1 MLLLCFFLLFWFVLF
16 TCLLSKE
23 RKGIELDGGWG
34 GYNIGGN
41 VGKKIMIKIYFMGKR
56 LKFPFG
62 SLNCRLTAS
71 VFSSLDFFFPKLR
84 CKSGHIRH
92 ALV

>member
-1 MLLLCFFLLFWFVLF
+1 MCLFLVLLLCFLLLFWFVLF

-23 RKGIELDGGWG
+23 RKKALSWMAAGW
-34 GYNIGGN
+34 YNIGGN

-62 SLNCRLTAS
+62 SLNCHLTAS
-71 VFSSLDFFFPKLR
+71 VFSSLDFFSK
-84 CKSGHIRH
+84 
-92 ALV
+92 VEM